1 MMGSKNGD
9 TVIRSS
15 ISTNDVRASR
25 RPLRGMSGGFT
36 VVELLVAMVIGVT
49 LTAMAVPMIT
59 STVSNYQKNAA
70 VAAVTGAIRSARYAA
85 IYQGN
90 TFRIKF
96 TQATGS
102 YQLSSA
108 PTNTAVFTNVGSAV
122 PLSGSL
128 GGDTTLELH
137 SSGLVKPIPAN
148 AAMAVVLTT
157 NGVTETITV
166 SSSYGDIS
174 VAP

>member
-1 MMGSKNGD
+1 M
-9 TVIRSS
+9 T
-15 ISTNDVRASR
+15 
-25 RPLRGMSGGFT
+25 
-36 VVELLVAMVIGVT
+36 
-49 LTAMAVPMIT
+49 
-59 STVSNYQKNAA
+59 NYQKNAA
-70 VAAVTGAIRSARYAA
+70 VASVTGAIRSARYAA

-122 PLSGSL
+122 PLTGSL

-137 SSGLVKPIPAN
+137 PSGLVKPIPN
-148 AAMAVVLTT
+148 TAAMTVLLTYR
-157 NGVTETITV
+157 GITETVTV
-166 SSSYGDIS
+166 ISSYGDIS
-174 VAP
+174 VSP